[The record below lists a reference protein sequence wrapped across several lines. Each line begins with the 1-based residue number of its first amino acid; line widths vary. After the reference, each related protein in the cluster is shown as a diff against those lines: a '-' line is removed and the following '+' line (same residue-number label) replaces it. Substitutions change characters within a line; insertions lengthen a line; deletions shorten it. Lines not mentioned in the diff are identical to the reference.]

1 MKKLS
6 ALNRFE
12 QLDQQLEN
20 QLKILATQDDQ
31 LLFKSPGPGEWSPIQ
46 VLQHLLLSE
55 RGSLNYLKKKIS
67 SGLQAIPPATLLT
80 SVRFLLFRAF
90 LALPIKVKAPK
101 AISEESFPEVD
112 SIDAVADEYHKLRQD
127 FKALLTSL
135 PEEAFSLEIF
145 RHPRA
150 GKITLAGLIQFFELH
165 FKRHEK
171 QIQRALK

>member
-1 MKKLS
+1 MKKS
-6 ALNRFE
+6 SVLNHFKR
-12 QLDQQLEN
+12 LDQQLEN
-20 QLKILATQDDQ
+20 QLRILATQDDH
-31 LLFKSPGPGEWSPIQ
+31 LLFKSPEPGAWSPIQ

-67 SGLQAIPPATLLT
+67 GGLHTIPPATLLT

-101 AISEESFPEVD
+101 AISEESFPEVE
-112 SIDAVADEYHKLRQD
+112 SLDALAEEYHNLRKD
-127 FKALLTSL
+127 FKTFLTNL
-135 PEEAFSLEIF
+135 PEEAFQLEIF

-150 GKITLAGLIQFFELH
+150 GKITLAGLVLFFELH

-171 QIQRALK
+171 QIRRALK